1 MAPPAK
7 GCAFPL
13 PKKLV
18 QTSDSSE
25 HPGKAADTLGRRFSF
40 WAGRCGDIVADM
52 PIGIAAGL
60 PRGT

>member
-1 MAPPAK
+1 
-7 GCAFPL
+7 
-13 PKKLV
+13 V

-40 WAGRCGDIVADM
+40 WAGRRGDIVADM

-60 PRGT
+60 PAGT